1 MIDTNNSRST
11 IMNTL
16 TALELRP
23 VHVPTDLDG
32 PAARDF
38 HRLAA
43 IRNEVYREISGAD
56 DDRMTPGE
64 LAPIARLDRHE
75 RRLHWL
81 VLIEDEPVGRMGMDL
96 PQEDGSRT
104 AYVFIELRRD
114 AWGQGIGE
122 RAHALLEE
130 TARAHGRTVMQSW
143 VEHPAADGEQLTPP
157 TGFGTVPL
165 DHPARFLL
173 RHGYT
178 LEQIVRKSAFTLA
191 GSRAMLEQHAAA
203 ARAASTDYRVVQWET
218 PTPDEFVEGYAWMKS
233 RMSTDAP
240 SADLVV
246 DEETWDAERVR
257 TWDAEILD
265 GGRRMLVTAAQ
276 HIATG
281 ELCAFNELVLGVD
294 PEVASHQYDTLV
306 LATHRGHRLG
316 MLVKAEGLLAW
327 PRVAPTST
335 RVVTYNAE
343 ENRPMLDIN
352 EAIGFVP
359 VSYEGVWKRVLS

>member
-1 MIDTNNSRST
+1 MSI
-11 IMNTL
+11 L
-16 TALELRP
+16 TTLELRP
-23 VHVPTDLDG
+23 VEVPTDLDG
-32 PAARDF
+32 AEARDF

-43 IRNEVYREISGAD
+43 IRNEVRREISGGN

-64 LAPIARLDRHE
+64 LAPVARSDPHE
-75 RRLHWL
+75 LRLHWL
-81 VLIEDEPVGRMGMDL
+81 VLVGDEPVGRMGMDL
-96 PQEDGSRT
+96 PQQDGSRT

-122 RAHALLEE
+122 RAHALVER

-143 VEHPAADGEQLTPP
+143 VEHQAAAGDQLSAP
-157 TGFGTVPL
+157 TGFGAIPC
-165 DHPARFLL
+165 DHSARFLL
-173 RHGYT
+173 RHRYS

-191 GSRAMLEQHAAA
+191 GSRAALERHAAA
-203 ARAASTDYRVVQWET
+203 ARAASGDYRVVQWET
-218 PTPDEFVEGYAWMKS
+218 PTPDEYVDGYAWMKS

-246 DEETWDAERVR
+246 DEETWDAARVR

-294 PEVASHQYDTLV
+294 PDVASQQYDTLV
-306 LATHRGHRLG
+306 LSTHRGHRLG

-327 PRVAPTST
+327 PRIAPAST

-359 VSYEGVWKRVLS
+359 VSYEGVWKRVLP

>member
-1 MIDTNNSRST
+1 MD
-11 IMNTL
+11 TL
-16 TALELRP
+16 TTLELRP
-23 VHVPTDLDG
+23 VEVPTDLDR

-43 IRNEVYREISGAD
+43 IRNEVYREISGTD

-64 LAPIARLDRHE
+64 LAPFARSDAHE
-75 RRLHWL
+75 LRLHWL
-81 VLIEDEPVGRMGMDL
+81 VLLDDEPVGRMGMDL

-104 AYVFIELRRD
+104 SYVFIELRRD
-114 AWGQGIGE
+114 VWGQGIGE

-130 TARAHGRTVMQSW
+130 TARAHGRSVMQSW

-157 TGFGTVPL
+157 TGFGHVPL

-178 LEQIVRKSAFTLA
+178 LEQIVRKSAFTIA
-191 GSRAMLEQHAAA
+191 GNRAELEQHAAD
-203 ARAASTDYRVVQWET
+203 ARAASTDYRVVQWEA

-246 DEETWDAERVR
+246 DEETWDAARVR
-257 TWDAEILD
+257 TWDADILD

-294 PEVASHQYDTLV
+294 PEAASHQYDTLV
-306 LATHRGHRLG
+306 LSTHRGHRLG

-327 PRVAPTST
+327 PRVAPAST